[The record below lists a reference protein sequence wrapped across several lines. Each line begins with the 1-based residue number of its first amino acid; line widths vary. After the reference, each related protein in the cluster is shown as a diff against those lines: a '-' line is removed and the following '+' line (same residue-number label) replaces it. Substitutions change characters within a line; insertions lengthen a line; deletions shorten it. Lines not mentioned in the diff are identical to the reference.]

1 MGFLNKKP
9 VIRQKG
15 FHPLELNED
24 NVRAIFNRCLATDDT
39 KNLTAPILFALKN
52 GYSEDSKPIVFD
64 KDKITANSATIEY
77 LFAQL
82 HDVHTSKGFIAP
94 MSVTIKYDKSTW
106 TQSKG
111 IILEFLHLGYAAHL
125 FNACLLYTSRLIAEA
140 RETKSG
146 RNVSFFDVEVRDQ
159 NGTLLGSGSFSYYRL
174 DKEIV
179 L

>member
-9 VIRQKG
+9 VIRQEG
-15 FHPLELNED
+15 FHPLELNEG
-24 NVRAIFNRCLATDDT
+24 NVRAIFERCLATDDT

-64 KDKITANSATIEY
+64 KDKIAANSATIEY

-111 IILEFLHLGYAAHL
+111 IILKFLHLGYAAHL
-125 FNACLLYTSRLIAEA
+125 FNAFSRVEHDSKAVLFPINPALSPKDPA
-140 RETKSG
+140 FPAWWETHQKQWKILQK
-146 RNVSFFDVEVRDQ
+146 RMK
-159 NGTLLGSGSFSYYRL
+159 NG
-174 DKEIV
+174 KN
-179 L
+179 